1 MRGGVPE
8 IYKST
13 GCRLFRGLPVE
24 DVRSKLKGTTL
35 RVYWHLLRSGKPT
48 TIRRLQRDLGFS
60 SPSVASYHLEKLVD
74 MDLVEKVRGDYELK
88 KTVSLEAMNSVVRI
102 SHLMI
107 PRFVFYAAFF
117 LTLLIVF
124 IVGYAGSLSLQGV
137 FAMVFGVSGLVI
149 TGYET
154 WRQWRLKPV

>member
-1 MRGGVPE
+1 M
-8 IYKST
+8 
-13 GCRLFRGLPVE
+13 E

-35 RVYWHLLRSGKPT
+35 KVYWHLLRSGKPT
-48 TIRRLQRDLGFS
+48 TIRRLQRSLGFS
-60 SPSVASYHLEKLVD
+60 SPSVASYHLEKLMD
-74 MDLVEKVRGDYELK
+74 MDLVQKVRGDYELK
-88 KTVSLEAMNSVVRI
+88 KTVSLEAMSSFVRI

-107 PRFVFYAAFF
+107 PRYVFYTTFF

-124 IVGYAGSLSLQGV
+124 IFGYASSLSLQGV
-137 FAMVFGVSGLVI
+137 FALVFGMSGLVI

>member
-1 MRGGVPE
+1 M
-8 IYKST
+8 
-13 GCRLFRGLPVE
+13 E

-48 TIRRLQRDLGFS
+48 TIRHLQRDLSFS
-60 SPSVASYHLEKLVD
+60 SPSVASYHLEKL
-74 MDLVEKVRGDYELK
+74 MDLGLVKKVRGDYELK
-88 KTVSLEAMNSVVRI
+88 KTVSLEAVSSFVRI

-107 PRFVFYAAFF
+107 PRYVFYTAFF

-124 IVGYAGSLSLQGV
+124 MVGYVGSLSLQGV
-137 FAMVFGVSGLVI
+137 FALVFGVSGFII

>member
-1 MRGGVPE
+1 M
-8 IYKST
+8 
-13 GCRLFRGLPVE
+13 E

-48 TIRRLQRDLGFS
+48 TIRHLQRDLSFS
-60 SPSVASYHLEKLVD
+60 SPSVASYHLEKLMD
-74 MDLVEKVRGDYELK
+74 MDLVKKNVMGDYELK
-88 KTVSLEAMNSVVRI
+88 KTVSLEVMGSFVRI

-107 PRFVFYAAFF
+107 PRYIFYTTFF
-117 LTLLIVF
+117 FTLLIVF
-124 IVGYAGSLSLQGV
+124 VVGYASSLSVQGV
-137 FAMVFGVSGLVI
+137 FALAFGVSGLVI

>member
-1 MRGGVPE
+1 M
-8 IYKST
+8 
-13 GCRLFRGLPVE
+13 E
-24 DVRSKLKGTTL
+24 DSKTKLKGTTL

-60 SPSVASYHLEKLVD
+60 SPSVASYHLEKLMD
-74 MDLVEKVRGDYELK
+74 MDLVKKNVEGDYELK
-88 KTVSLEAMNSVVRI
+88 KTVSLEAMSSFVRI

-107 PRFVFYAAFF
+107 PRYVFYTTFF
-117 LTLLIVF
+117 FTLLIVF
-124 IVGYAGSLSLQGV
+124 TVGYASSLSLQGV
-137 FAMVFGVSGLVI
+137 FALVFGVSGLII

>member
-1 MRGGVPE
+1 M
-8 IYKST
+8 
-13 GCRLFRGLPVE
+13 E

-60 SPSVASYHLEKLVD
+60 SPSVASYHLEKLMD
-74 MDLVEKVRGDYELK
+74 MNLVKKVRGDFELK
-88 KTVSLEAMNSVVRI
+88 KTVSLEVMNSVVRV

-107 PRFVFYAAFF
+107 PRFVFYTAFF

-124 IVGYAGSLSLQGV
+124 MVGYASSLSLQGV
-137 FAMVFGVSGLVI
+137 FALVFGVSGLII
-149 TGYET
+149 TAYET

>member
-1 MRGGVPE
+1 M
-8 IYKST
+8 
-13 GCRLFRGLPVE
+13 E
-24 DVRSKLKGTTL
+24 DVKSQLKGTTL

-48 TIRRLQRDLGFS
+48 TIRHLQRDLSFS
-60 SPSVASYHLEKLVD
+60 SPSVASYHLEKLID
-74 MDLVEKVRGDYELK
+74 LDLVKKVAGDYELK
-88 KTVSLEAMNSVVRI
+88 KTVSLEAVSSFVRI

-107 PRFVFYAAFF
+107 PRYVFYTAFF

-124 IVGYAGSLSLQGV
+124 TVGHAGSLSLQGV
-137 FAMVFGVSGLVI
+137 FALVFGVSGFII

>member
-1 MRGGVPE
+1 M
-8 IYKST
+8 
-13 GCRLFRGLPVE
+13 E
-24 DVRSKLKGTTL
+24 DVKSQLKGTTL

-48 TIRRLQRDLGFS
+48 TIRHLQRDLSFS
-60 SPSVASYHLEKLVD
+60 SPSVASYHLEKLID
-74 MDLVEKVRGDYELK
+74 LDLVKKVAGDYELK
-88 KTVSLEAMNSVVRI
+88 KTVSLEAVSSFVRI

-107 PRFVFYAAFF
+107 PRYVFYTAFF

-124 IVGYAGSLSLQGV
+124 TVGHVGSLSLQGV
-137 FAMVFGVSGLVI
+137 FALVFGVSGFII